1 MEGGILNL
9 RVREW
14 WCMPPSSNQSEPVA
28 AAVIGVVVIALLII
42 GLGFWFWKSTSYAA
56 DYSEL
61 FWDSAPRVGE
71 LNNANETSISFT
83 IRLRSHE
90 LQDFRW
96 DVNAYARGELIDR
109 KKIQLEQGQEKR
121 VSFTSLLSSA
131 AGPIEI
137 RIVAQR
143 FDGFG
148 NPIKMPLE
156 ISDWVI
162 VSSGAAN

>member
-1 MEGGILNL
+1 M
-9 RVREW
+9 
-14 WCMPPSSNQSEPVA
+14 WCMSSSSNQSEPVA

-42 GLGFWFWKSTSYAA
+42 GLGFWFWKSTTYAG

-61 FWDSAPRVGE
+61 FWDSAPRMSEG
-71 LNNANETSISFT
+71 NNAAEASVSFA

-90 LQDFRW
+90 SQDLRW

-109 KKIQLEQGQEKR
+109 KKIQLDQGQEKR
-121 VSFTSLLSSA
+121 VSFTSPFSSA
-131 AGPIEI
+131 PASMEI

-148 NPIKMPLE
+148 NPIKVPLE
-156 ISDWVI
+156 ISDWII
-162 VSSGAAN
+162 VSSGVVPN